1 MEVIHVNN
9 NRLYT
14 LNNFFTRST
23 FKNSYSKDNSYYEKI
38 ANEYVDDPYGKTN
51 KEIYNKMKKASGLLS
66 INNSATKI
74 YDILRKTIDGE
85 KHE

>member
-1 MEVIHVNN
+1 MNC
-9 NRLYT
+9 
-14 LNNFFTRST
+14 
-23 FKNSYSKDNSYYEKI
+23 
-38 ANEYVDDPYGKTN
+38 N